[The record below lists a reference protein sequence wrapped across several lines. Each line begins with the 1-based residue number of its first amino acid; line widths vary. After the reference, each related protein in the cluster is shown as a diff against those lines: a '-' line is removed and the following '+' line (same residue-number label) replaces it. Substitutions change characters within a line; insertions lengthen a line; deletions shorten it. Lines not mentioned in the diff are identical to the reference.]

1 MRAATAAVSNAR
13 LRFALKEKGEPIPE
27 NDPWIAALCMEHQV
41 PLVTVDAH
49 FDAVEGLQRRD
60 DFYRS

>member
-1 MRAATAAVSNAR
+1 
-13 LRFALKEKGEPIPE
+13 
-27 NDPWIAALCMEHQV
+27 MEHQV